1 MTGDE
6 PQPHVLYLAL
16 GTNLGDR
23 RANLLRALDMIDQ
36 RIGQVC
42 RISSFLQTEPWGF
55 SSPNTFL
62 NAACMVHT
70 ALEPMQCLECSQQI
84 EREMGRTGKSVDG
97 GYADRVIDIDLL
109 MYDDL
114 HIVTPQLTLPHPL
127 MMERDFVLRPLSEIM
142 PAEQLNQ
149 MNHIQT
155 SK

>member
-16 GTNLGDR
+16 GTNLGDK
-23 RANLLRALDMIDQ
+23 RANLLRALDMINQ

-62 NAACMVHT
+62 NAVCMVHT
-70 ALEPMQCLECSQQI
+70 TLKPMQCLEYTQQI
-84 EREMGRTGKSVDG
+84 EREMGRTAKSVNG

-142 PAEQLNQ
+142 PTEQLYQ